1 MEHPVIDSSVQ
12 LIEELF
18 SSKVGTPEFSMTV
31 GICALVWVLVTRVL
45 LGMFSSKRG
54 ILASGLALVVPL
66 SIGLIAHGM
75 AGLHL
80 VPLVEIDW
88 AAKWLPIAALVLFIL
103 LAVLVIAKRIL
114 QVSASVAVFIYL
126 VATAAAV
133 GGYFGAQIT
142 LGVIQFGEEKVEQR
156 EEKVQG
162 EIDSLL

>member
-103 LAVLVIAKRIL
+103 HTSCGVGHCEADPPGFCECCGVYLPRSNGCRSRWLFRRADHSGSDLVWRRK
-114 QVSASVAVFIYL
+114 
-126 VATAAAV
+126 
-133 GGYFGAQIT
+133 GA
-142 LGVIQFGEEKVEQR
+142 G
-156 EEKVQG
+156 
-162 EIDSLL
+162 